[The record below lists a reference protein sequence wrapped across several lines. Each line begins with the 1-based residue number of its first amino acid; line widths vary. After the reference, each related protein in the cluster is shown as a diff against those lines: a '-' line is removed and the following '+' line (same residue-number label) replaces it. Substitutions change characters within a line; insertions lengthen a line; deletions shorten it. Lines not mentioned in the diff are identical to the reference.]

1 MLRMSNAVTFLKL
14 SGRTNIDKRLAKA
27 NKPRNGYA
35 VRNAHNMLVKGR
47 DLHLTF
53 MLLGL

>member
-1 MLRMSNAVTFLKL
+1 MLRKANAVTFLKL

-27 NKPRNGYA
+27 NKLRNGYA
-35 VRNAHNMLVKGR
+35 VRNAHNIFVKGR